1 MDNYFLAA
9 KKSTTKWT
17 QKYSCVLLGPTDAK
31 NATKFAKICDPR

>member
-9 KKSTTKWT
+9 KKSTTKCI
-17 QKYSCVLLGPTDAK
+17 QVYSHIFLGPTDAK